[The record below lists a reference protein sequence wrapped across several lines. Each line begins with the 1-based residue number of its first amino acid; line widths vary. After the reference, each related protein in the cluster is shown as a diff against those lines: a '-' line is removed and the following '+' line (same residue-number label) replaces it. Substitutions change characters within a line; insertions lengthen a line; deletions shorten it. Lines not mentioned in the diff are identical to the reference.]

1 MISYLIGKPKII
13 GNELVILTGSE
24 ITGAVGYGVK
34 TTTQVLSSCTMI
46 DDNNSKDN
54 QSQLLELYIY
64 THVKEDKLEL
74 YGFTSQND
82 VTLFKLLLTVSG
94 VGPNTALAILN
105 KGANQIIHAVQTADV
120 AFFSSIKRVG
130 KKAAQKIIIELKNK
144 LGGES
149 DLNLEPMSEAE
160 SEIFAGLEALGF
172 KEAEIEKTIKDL
184 DLKDLPLEKAIQL
197 AIKNMG
203 KKK

>member
-34 TTTQVLSSCTMI
+34 TTTQVLSSCTNL
-46 DDNNSKDN
+46 DDNKSKDN
-54 QSQLLELYIY
+54 KSQLLELYIY
-64 THVKEDKLEL
+64 THVKEDKLDL

-94 VGPNTALAILN
+94 VGPNTALAIMN
-105 KGANQIIHAVQTADV
+105 KGAMQVIHAVQTADV
-120 AFFSSIKRVG
+120 GFFSSIKRVG

-144 LGGES
+144 LGGVNE
-149 DLNLEPMSEAE
+149 LNLEPMSETE
-160 SEIFAGLEALGF
+160 SEIVAGLEALGF